1 MKNYDEVIKEFLST
15 DSLREALMETAL
27 IGDFVFATNGH
38 IAIKIPTV
46 RLTGTY
52 KANPDYPD
60 IVLLFNKQD
69 GLFDKPKIYKVESI
83 EKVLSEIPR
92 VKVGTECKK
101 CEGTGL
107 AEAKQPEGTILPEKA
122 EWDKCPHCKGQGELF
137 GDKTEYDWMHHKI
150 QIEGAFFNPNYIE
163 KLVIVA
169 KINDIEQIEHFA
181 GLPEWQNHFRIDG
194 IEIIIMPVRM
204 DVLEQDENNGNTYHK
219 LEVETV

>member
-27 IGDFVFATNGH
+27 IGDFVFASNGH
-38 IAIKIPTV
+38 IAIKIPTAK
-46 RLTGTY
+46 LTGTY
-52 KANPDYPD
+52 KVNPDYPD
-60 IVLLFNKQD
+60 IVVLFDKHD
-69 GLFDKPKIYKVESI
+69 GLFDKPRMYNIESI

-101 CEGTGL
+101 CEGTGDI
-107 AEAKQPEGTILPEKA
+107 PPEKPC
-122 EWDKCPHCKGQGELF
+122 ETTWDKCPDCKGQGELF
-137 GDKTEYDWMHHKI
+137 GEKTEYDWKNHKF
-150 QIEGAFFNPNYIE
+150 QISGGCFNPNYIE

-169 KINDIEQIEHFA
+169 KINDIKQIEHFA

-204 DVLEQDENNGNTYHK
+204 DVLEQDENNDNTYHK
-219 LEVETV
+219 LEEETV

>member
-69 GLFDKPKIYKVESI
+69 GLFDKPKLYKVESI

-92 VKVGTECKK
+92 VKVGTECKD
-101 CEGTGL
+101 C
-107 AEAKQPEGTILPEKA
+107 
-122 EWDKCPHCKGQGELF
+122 
-137 GDKTEYDWMHHKI
+137 
-150 QIEGAFFNPNYIE
+150 
-163 KLVIVA
+163 
-169 KINDIEQIEHFA
+169 
-181 GLPEWQNHFRIDG
+181 DG
-194 IEIIIMPVRM
+194 MF
-204 DVLEQDENNGNTYHK
+204 NGNERR
-219 LEVETV
+219 LSVELRLGDMVKKISVLGFEE